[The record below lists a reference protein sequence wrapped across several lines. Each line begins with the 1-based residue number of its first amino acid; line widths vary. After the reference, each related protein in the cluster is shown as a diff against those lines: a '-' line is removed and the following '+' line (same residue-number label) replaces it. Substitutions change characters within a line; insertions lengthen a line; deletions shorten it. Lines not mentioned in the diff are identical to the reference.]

1 MALTELDVG
10 PREKT
15 LLVLKPDGAGKATT
29 IGCKAVYSSKLVL
42 NGFVTEYTLRFLV
55 RRY

>member
-55 RRY
+55 RR